1 MKKQTGNSFYKYNS
15 KSGRKRLFSS
25 IAALLIGACTFSGQ
39 SYTVTA
45 AQAEVSTPEISANE
59 DASAENTQ
67 DDGLK
72 TGQDAANEQSGQT
85 IPEAPSS
92 ENEQDIPETTSE
104 EKMQD
109 IPETTSKEN
118 TQIDAPQTADVSDTA
133 DAIPSIAAISPLS
146 QEQSTISFDS
156 KPALSEVTAKLPAV
170 LSVTLEGASAPTDI
184 PVTWS
189 CSDDYENTSFDTY
202 EFTPSWDTA
211 AYPLS
216 PQLNAFTAVPYVT
229 VNVSQ
234 ARAQIYLMNLEKA
247 KSSLDTLVKS
257 KPILALVYLCDSYE
271 LKQAPGQNESTIVTA
286 GIGQSVQIIGAG
298 EDSSRNIWYQVTAEI
313 GGASYTGFIERKNLA
328 YSDEDFINWERKNI
342 NIYLYRS
349 AGSDPAL
356 AMVNGV
362 SADIAQFPSSYQS
375 ALTSLKSA
383 HGNWIFVPMNTGV
396 DWNSAVQA
404 QNQGSRSL
412 IHSSANAAW
421 KKSPYDSSWSYP
433 TDGILAYYMDPR
445 NFLNDNY
452 IFQFELLTY
461 NATYHTETA
470 VQNVLNGT
478 FMTGTIP
485 NNNQTYAQAFCSIG
499 KQLNVSPFHLASRVR
514 QEQGAN
520 GSALIS
526 GTYPGYE
533 RLYNYFNI
541 GATGKGNTEVIVN
554 GLTKAR
560 SYGWT
565 SHLLSLQGGAN
576 IISQSYI
583 QKGQDTLYLQKF
595 NVNRNSASGLFNHQY
610 MQNIA
615 APSSEA
621 ASVKKAYTTAGS
633 VNNPFVFRIPVYDN
647 MPGAAC
653 PKPAAVKEVLLNKN
667 ELTLK
672 TDKTAV
678 LSATIDGKVAQSSS
692 VAYKSSNTAVA
703 SVDANGTVTAVS
715 PGTAVI
721 TCSSSGAASASCTVT
736 VEKGDPAYTLPTLGA
751 VTYDSG
757 KTLQSVTLPAGWS
770 WDNPAIVP
778 TVINSGYPATYTPS
792 DTGKYNTVRQTLSLT
807 VTKGIPTYQIPGGLQ
822 CIAGNPLASLKLP
835 AGFVWEAPSTVLNK
849 SGSYPASYNPDG
861 ANYQTVTGISISVTV
876 TEASTVCKTHTYGDW
891 FTTTNPTCTAAGV
904 QTRYCST
911 CSASETSPVAALTH
925 IYTSAVTKNATETET
940 GIRTYTCSLCGD
952 TYTETIDKLPVS
964 HTHSY
969 TAGITTN
976 ATCTGTGMKTYT
988 CSCGDSYTESLPALG
1003 HSYTSMITKEAT
1015 EKDTGIRTYTCSTC
1029 NSTYTETIAKLPAK
1043 HTHSYTSSVTRQAA
1057 CTEKGIKTY
1066 ACSCGDTYTEEIAA
1080 LGHDMADG
1088 KCRRCGYTEPKPN
1101 ESANNNS
1108 SSGGNSSGN
1117 TSSSP
1122 ASNNGAGSASAAAN
1136 NTAGSTSATTNSST
1150 GNTTLAA
1157 GSPAGNSSAAV
1168 SSSAESAAATAGS
1181 SANGTSSNSDTANT
1195 PDGIFTVD
1203 MKATSV
1209 LYEETI
1215 STIRGQD
1222 VEVILNMGNSIS
1234 WTINGRNIVA
1244 DEANGID
1251 MGVKV
1256 NSKNIPE
1263 EIMNQAASI
1272 SETATVLELSLAH
1285 NGSLDFLPILTISTA
1300 SDNAG
1305 RMAALFYYN
1314 PDTNELEFVSEAEVA
1329 ASGDI
1334 CFTFSHASDYAVIIS
1349 DSSLAAVKTITAAGI
1364 IDGIGDE
1371 ASSAQVSDDTDT
1383 SYTPNGK
1390 TDTDKIALSPTTI
1403 VIIVIILLIII
1414 AIGCTAFFMFRSK
1427 EDDYAEEAEEDD
1439 EEDDYIEYT
1448 VASKND
1454 FPIAAHDAKSKNN
1467 RSLNDGLDYDDD
1479 YDGEAGYDDTSDYD
1493 DERSE
1498 YNDSDDAFI
1507 DDYHEPAA
1515 APNMRNNGDSVA
1527 EYFDDD
1533 EFDGFE

>member
-1 MKKQTGNSFYKYNS
+1 MKKQTGNSFYKYNI
-15 KSGRKRLFSS
+15 KSGRKRLFAF

-39 SYTVTA
+39 AYTVTA
-45 AQAEVSTPEISANE
+45 AQTEISTPEIPANE
-59 DASAENTQ
+59 NASAENTQ
-67 DDGLK
+67 ADSTK

-85 IPEAPSS
+85 IPEAPTA
-92 ENEQDIPETTSE
+92 ENAQDIPETPSG
-104 EKMQD
+104 
-109 IPETTSKEN
+109 EN
-118 TQIDAPQTADVSDTA
+118 ARTGAPQTADVSDTQ
-133 DAIPSIAAISPLS
+133 DAMPSIVAISPLS

-156 KPALSEVTAKLPAV
+156 KPAFSEVTAKLPAV

-229 VNVSQ
+229 VNVLQ
-234 ARAQIYLMNLEKA
+234 ARAEIYLMSLEKA
-247 KSSLDTLVKS
+247 KNSLDTLVKS
-257 KPILALVYLCDSYE
+257 KPVLALVYMCDSYE
-271 LKQAPGQNESTIVTA
+271 LKQAPGQNESTLVSA
-286 GIGQSVQIIGAG
+286 GIGQSVQIIGVG

-313 GGASYTGFIERKNLA
+313 GGTSYTGFIERENLA

-349 AGSDPAL
+349 AGSGPAL

-362 SADIAQFPSSYQS
+362 SADIAQFPASYQS
-375 ALTSLKSA
+375 ALTSLKSS

-404 QNQGSRSL
+404 QNQESRSL
-412 IHSSANAAW
+412 IHSNVNAAW
-421 KKSPYDSSWSYP
+421 KKSSYDSSWSYP

-461 NATYHTETA
+461 NATYHTEAA

-478 FMTGTIP
+478 FMTGSIP

-514 QEQGAN
+514 QEQGTN

-533 RLYNYFNI
+533 GLYNYFNI
-541 GATGKGNTEVIVN
+541 GATGKGSAEVIAN
-554 GLTKAR
+554 GLTRAR

-595 NVNRNSASGLFNHQY
+595 NVNRNSASGLFKHQY

-647 MPGAAC
+647 MPYAAC
-653 PKPAAVKEVLLNKN
+653 PQPAAVTEILLNKN

-736 VEKGDPAYTLPTLGA
+736 VEKGDPAYTIPALGA

-757 KTLQSVTLPAGWS
+757 KTLQSITLPAGWS

-807 VTKGIPTYQIPGGLQ
+807 VTKGIPTYQIPVGLQ

-835 AGFVWEAPSTVLNK
+835 AGFVWETPSTVLSK
-849 SGSYPASYNPDG
+849 SGSYPASYNPDEV
-861 ANYQTVTGISISVTV
+861 NYQTVTGISIPVTV

-976 ATCTGTGMKTYT
+976 ATCTGTGIKTYT

-1003 HSYTSMITKEAT
+1003 HSYTSKITREAT

-1043 HTHSYTSSVTRQAA
+1043 HTHSYASSVTRQAA
-1057 CTEKGIKTY
+1057 CTEKGIKAY
-1066 ACSCGDTYTEEIAA
+1066 VCSCGDTYTEEIAA

-1136 NTAGSTSATTNSST
+1136 NTAGSTSATTNSS
-1150 GNTTLAA
+1150 NEDTTLAA
-1157 GSPAGNSSAAV
+1157 GNPAGDGSVAA
-1168 SSSAESAAATAGS
+1168 SGSAESAAATAGS
-1181 SANGTSSNSDTANT
+1181 SANGTSSKSDTAKT
-1195 PDGIFTVD
+1195 PDSIATVD

-1222 VEVILNMGNSIS
+1222 VDVILNMGNSIS

-1285 NGSLDFLPILTISTA
+1285 DGPLDFLPILTISTA

-1314 PDTNELEFVSEAEVA
+1314 PDTNELEFVSEVEVA

-1334 CFTFSHASDYAVIIS
+1334 SFTFSHASDYAVIIS
-1349 DSSLAAVKTITAAGI
+1349 DLSLAAAKTITAAGI
-1364 IDGIGDE
+1364 IESIGDE
-1371 ASSAQVSDDTDT
+1371 VSATPVSDNTDASDSSDAT
-1383 SYTPNGK
+1383 DGER
-1390 TDTDKIALSPTTI
+1390 DTDKSALSPTTI
-1403 VIIVIILLIII
+1403 VIIVIILLILI

-1427 EDDYAEEAEEDD
+1427 DDDYTEEED
-1439 EEDDYIEYT
+1439 EEEEEEEDYIEYT
-1448 VASKND
+1448 VAPQND
-1454 FPIAAHDAKSKNN
+1454 SLGAAHDTKSKNN
-1467 RSLNDGLDYDDD
+1467 RNLNA
-1479 YDGEAGYDDTSDYD
+1479 ESDYD
-1493 DERSE
+1493 DTEFE
-1498 YNDSDDAFI
+1498 YDDNDEDFI
-1507 DDYHEPAA
+1507 DDYQEPEATPESKNDTA
-1515 APNMRNNGDSVA
+1515 SVNDA
-1527 EYFDDD
+1527 FDDD